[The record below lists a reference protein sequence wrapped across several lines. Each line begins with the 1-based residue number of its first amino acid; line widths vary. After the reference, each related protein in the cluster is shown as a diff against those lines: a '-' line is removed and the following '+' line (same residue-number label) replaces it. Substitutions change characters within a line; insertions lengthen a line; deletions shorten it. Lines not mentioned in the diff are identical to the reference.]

1 MGIYYKYSI
10 VYSLVFFKVAL
21 VLINIYFIYYV
32 HKVYDLRKMYIYTIN
47 TVLEKN
53 YLLTNTAYVL

>member
-1 MGIYYKYSI
+1 MGICYKYSI

-21 VLINIYFIYYV
+21 VLINICFIYYIL
-32 HKVYDLRKMYIYTIN
+32 KVYNLRKTCIYTIN

-53 YLLTNTAYVL
+53 YLFIN